1 MPPAQRVA
9 QLTWCFGCSPNS
21 WPTATLPVQKAI
33 IWALLQAGTHPR
45 AVRARIPAKRPGF
58 KSQLCPKK
66 ASPASV
72 SLTGKEAVG
81 LGHAPGCEGSFPFVL
96 RPLLCAPGGPPELLR
111 QWLQASAPS
120 WVSPQGL
127 STSMDGR
134 GHPSPTLSSKLY
146 ALRAQV
152 TVHPLSP

>member
-1 MPPAQRVA
+1 MA

-58 KSQLCPKK
+58 KSQLCPKE

-81 LGHAPGCEGSFPFVL
+81 LGHAPGREGSFPFVL
-96 RPLLCAPGGPPELLR
+96 LPLLCAPGGPPELLR
-111 QWLQASAPS
+111 LWLQASAPS

-127 STSMDGR
+127 STSVDGSR
-134 GHPSPTLSSKLY
+134 HPGPLGSSPTLATKLS

-152 TVHPLSP
+152 TVHPLTP